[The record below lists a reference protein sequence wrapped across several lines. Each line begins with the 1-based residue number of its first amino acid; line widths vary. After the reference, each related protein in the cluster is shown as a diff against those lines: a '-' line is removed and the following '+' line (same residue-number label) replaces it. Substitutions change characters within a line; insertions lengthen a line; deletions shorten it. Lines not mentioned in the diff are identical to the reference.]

1 MKNGLLSKR
10 IPTIVGVVILVIGLI
25 AGVFLVG
32 QQQLLGTKAG
42 PTSVP
47 KNVKIVNRG
56 SNSLTVTWISDV
68 PVTGFVKYSD
78 NPAKLSLPAGDIRDQ
93 VAGNTTQYTTHY
105 VEVTGLTPDKT
116 YYFEIGSG
124 SVMYND
130 SGKPYQVR
138 TAPTAPLPTE
148 DVMSGKILNASSV
161 GVGGALVYIEMT
173 GAETLGAITKND
185 GTFRVALSNV
195 RDKTGKYI
203 TYDKS
208 KENITIFAQAGGAG
222 TATALT
228 NTATDN
234 PVPDI
239 TLGKTHNFV
248 GGDFIPEIISS
259 ISSGN
264 NSASTSGFSNITES
278 TTSNLAAAI
287 TTTPPEATY
296 SVKMTYPLSNDEK
309 IATTSPMFLGT
320 GPIGTLLNVA
330 VDKAGANLFS
340 GIATISASGNWQLL
354 SSKVLTLG
362 KHNISLSW
370 KEGTTNYAF
379 KRSFEVVSSIG
390 GLPSFTATSSAT
402 PTATASDAGR
412 TTMPATVSGIPEP
425 GMLTPTLG
433 LLIVGVGLFISGI
446 YWRKKLLITT

>member
-42 PTSVP
+42 PTAVP
-47 KNVKIVNRG
+47 RNVKIINRG
-56 SNSLTVTWISDV
+56 SNALTVTWISDV

-78 NPAKLSLPAGDIRDQ
+78 NPAKMTLPAGDIRDQ

-105 VEVTGLTPDKT
+105 VDVTGLTPDKT

-130 SGKPYQVR
+130 GGKPYQVR
-138 TAPTAPLPTE
+138 TPPTAGLPTE
-148 DVMSGKILNASSV
+148 DVMSGKILNANNNV
-161 GVGGALVYIEMT
+161 GVGGALVYVEMT
-173 GAETLGAITKND
+173 GAETLGTITKND
-185 GTFRVALSNV
+185 GTFRIAISNA

-203 TYDKS
+203 TYDKA
-208 KENITIFAQAGGAG
+208 KENITIFAQAGTAG

-234 PVPDI
+234 PVPNI
-239 TLGKTHNFV
+239 TLGKTHNFA

-278 TTSNLAAAI
+278 SS
-287 TTTPPEATY
+287 PPETSY
-296 SVKMTYPLSNDEK
+296 SVKLTYPLSSDEK
-309 IATTSPMFLGT
+309 IATSSPLFLGI
-320 GPIGTLLNVA
+320 GPIGTLLNIA
-330 VDKAGANLFS
+330 VDKAGVNLFS
-340 GIATISASGNWQLL
+340 GIATVSAAGKWQFL
-354 SSKVLTLG
+354 SSKVLSLG
-362 KHNISLSW
+362 KHNIALSW
-370 KEGTTNYAF
+370 KEGTTNYSF
-379 KRSFEVVSSIG
+379 KRSFEVVTNIG
-390 GLPSFTATSSAT
+390 GLPSFSATVSAQPAPTAAATSS
-402 PTATASDAGR
+402 GR

-446 YWRKKLLITT
+446 YWRKKLLLTT

>member
-320 GPIGTLLNVA
+320 GPIGTLLNIA

-379 KRSFEVVSSIG
+379 KRSFEVVSNIG

-402 PTATASDAGR
+402 PTPTATSSGR